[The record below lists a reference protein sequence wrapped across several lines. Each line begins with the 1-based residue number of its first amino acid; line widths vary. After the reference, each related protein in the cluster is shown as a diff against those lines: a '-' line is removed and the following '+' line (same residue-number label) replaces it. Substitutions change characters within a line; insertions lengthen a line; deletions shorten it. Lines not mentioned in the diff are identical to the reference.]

1 MKVLITG
8 ATGFI
13 GSHVAKLLREKGVEV
28 IALTREDTNT
38 SMLKS
43 IDVET
48 ITGDVRDFASIERAL
63 KGCSQI
69 YHLAADYRL

>member
-1 MKVLITG
+1 
-8 ATGFI
+8 
-13 GSHVAKLLREKGVEV
+13 LREKGVEV

-48 ITGDVRDFASIERAL
+48 INGDVRDFASIERAL
-63 KGCSQI
+63 IRMQPDISSC
-69 YHLAADYRL
+69 R